1 MRAADRLRAHLP
13 LILALSAN
21 SPFWAG
27 RDTGMA
33 SVRTPLFQ
41 AFPRAGVPRR
51 AGTYATYVERL
62 DVLLRAGAF
71 PEPTFVWSDVRLQPR
86 FGTVEVRVA
95 DAQTG
100 VAEVA
105 AIAAVIQALVR
116 IEATEELAD
125 EALVDA
131 HEVIEENR
139 FLAARDGMAAAAG
152 RPGRRRA
159 RAGRRAVRG
168 ACSRPAPTTRA
179 RSTRAPSSRWRRSSP
194 RRSGAEHQRQLAREH
209 GLEGVLPEL
218 GGGLSG
224 PHLARG
230 RGGRARRGG

>member
-1 MRAADRLRAHLP
+1 
-13 LILALSAN
+13 
-21 SPFWAG
+21 
-27 RDTGMA
+27 MA

-51 AGTYATYVERL
+51 AGSYATYVERL

-116 IEATEELAD
+116 IEATEGLAD
-125 EALVDA
+125 EALVEA

-139 FLAARDGMAAAAG
+139 FLAARDGMAAQLVDPVSR
-152 RPGRRRA
+152 RPRA
-159 RAGRRAVRG
+159 RRRAVR
-168 ACSRPAPTTRA
+168 ASCSTPAPTTRGA
-179 RSTRAPSSRWRRSSP
+179 LDSRAELEVAAVLA
-194 RRSGAEHQRQLAREH
+194 RRSGADHQRQLARTH
-209 GLEGVLPEL
+209 GLRGRASRAQRGVP
-218 GGGLSG
+218 G
-224 PHLARG
+224 PHLAGG
-230 RGGRARRGG
+230 RGGRAGRGG